1 MLMLAHV
8 WTNRTLTKGKGK
20 EMIRETEFFSTE
32 VEAHQR
38 GGQFVEDW
46 GYAYGPTYA
55 VWFSQDKGQW
65 VCSMTR
71 YSSCD

>member
-1 MLMLAHV
+1 
-8 WTNRTLTKGKGK
+8 
-20 EMIRETEFFSTE
+20 MIRETEYFDTE
-32 VEAHQR
+32 VGAHKR

-55 VWFSQDKGQW
+55 VWFSTLSGYW
-65 VCSMTR
+65 VCSMSR